1 LVLIG
6 TLLAW
11 VAPPAAAN
19 DYRLCSRTIVI
30 GESREGRNI
39 VACERGDTSKPATL
53 VLGQMHGNEKAGYW
67 TARRLMTMSTLPAG
81 SHFWIIPTMNPDGFA
96 RNSRQNARGVDL
108 NRNFPQAWKPRSAPY
123 YAGPRAASEPE
134 TRAVIAFVRKY
145 QPHTTVSIHQPLR
158 VVDYS
163 VGGDPAVTRFIA
175 RGMNYP
181 ARSING
187 SPLPGTFT
195 RWSNANVAFSTAVTF
210 EFGRTVSTLE
220 QRRLV
225 TTIRNLAEWRATTK
239 YATRIVGTT
248 SSVPTDAGALVT
260 INGRLEWK
268 NYNGRWIPLPGRTL
282 AIETAPTAAG
292 PFAQVRTV
300 TSGVRTG
307 QYRTYTHPTATE
319 CVRSRFLGRAFLTP
333 STSRVSCVSIPPPA
347 VVEP

>member
-1 LVLIG
+1 M
-6 TLLAW
+6 
-11 VAPPAAAN
+11 
-19 DYRLCSRTIVI
+19 I

-67 TARRLMTMSTLPAG
+67 TARRLMTMSTLPRG

-96 RNSRQNARGVDL
+96 RNSRHNARGVDL
-108 NRNFPQAWKPRSAPY
+108 NRNFPQAWKARSAPY
-123 YAGPRAASEPE
+123 YAGPRPASEPE

-175 RGMNYP
+175 RGMNYR

-210 EFGRTVSTLE
+210 EFGRTVSNVE

-225 TTIRNLAEWRATTK
+225 TTIRNLAAWRATTK
-239 YATRIVGTT
+239 YATRIVASA
-248 SSVPTDAGALVT
+248 SSVRTEGGALVT

-282 AIETAPTAAG
+282 AVETAPTAAG

-300 TSGVRTG
+300 TSGMRTG

-319 CVRSRFLGRAFLTP
+319 CVRSRFPGRAFLTP